1 MYIYIYCGP
10 CGYDTVQSGGRVP
23 VSWRNT
29 ASMLRVEVNKASKVV
44 GYIGIGGKEVSCE
57 WQEYLTRSD
66 LTAMV
71 WKQWDVY
78 ILISM
83 HPTKEAGSSP
93 NVSDLYLEVIGLNL

>member
-57 WQEYLTRSD
+57 
-66 LTAMV
+66 
-71 WKQWDVY
+71 
-78 ILISM
+78 
-83 HPTKEAGSSP
+83 
-93 NVSDLYLEVIGLNL
+93 